1 MKDNI
6 LKSTLLAG
14 FFLLFFIFYNIFIST
29 LFFIFKVSISKYY
42 AIIALILSI
51 VTILFLLKRLGLLS
65 IKKIYCSI
73 ITIIVPILVII
84 ISLFLNGKIVDFSYD
99 GNHYHKPTIGLMT
112 NGWNPLY
119 EEAQEFDQG
128 QDQPIYISER
138 IATWVDH
145 YARASHVYQANIYAL
160 TGNIECGKSINTLS
174 IILMFLIIFSIM
186 ALKIKKIVFP
196 LLFSI
201 CVVTYSVISAQF
213 LTNYIDLLN
222 YIFLT
227 LLIFTF
233 FVFEFREN
241 KKQENIGLLL
251 YFICLL
257 LCINI
262 KFTTFAYA
270 GLFCLGFYIYYIIK
284 LIKKKMDKK
293 FFIKFTTVSFVS
305 VIVGVF
311 VIGLAVYPK
320 NFVTDGNPFYPLFGE
335 NKEDI
340 MTTNQPDY
348 FKEKS
353 PIEKYTISM
362 FSKTENISESSGKTA
377 TWKIPFTVSNEELDV
392 IKTTDTRIGGNG
404 VLFSGIFI
412 LSILIICLT
421 SYRIFKEH
429 KEVFILCSIIL
440 GITILLIFFLGESW
454 WARYFPQTYF
464 ITLIALL
471 YLWLLKNKVAKFLSY
486 LFIVVILVNNV
497 ITFKEAI
504 NYSYDLNM
512 NAKLQYQYM
521 LDTTGGNV
529 YIITEIAYPGIY
541 YNIQDDLEEYN
552 YTILPPESNISLSE
566 YQYILSGL
574 AFYKAKSGD

>member
-42 AIIALILSI
+42 AIVALVLSI
-51 VTILFLLKRLGLLS
+51 MTIVFLLKKIDLLS
-65 IKKIYCSI
+65 IKKYYC
-73 ITIIVPILVII
+73 II
-84 ISLFLNGKIVDFSYD
+84 ISIIAPILIIIISVFLNGKIVDFSYD
-99 GNHYHKPTIGLMT
+99 GNHYHKATVGLMK

-119 EEAQEFDQG
+119 EDARDFDQK

-138 IATWVDH
+138 IAIWVDH
-145 YARASHVYQANIYAL
+145 YARASHIYQANIYAL

-186 ALKIKKIVFP
+186 ALKIKKIIFP
-196 LLFSI
+196 LLSSI

-233 FVFEFREN
+233 FIFEFREN

-284 LIKKKMDKK
+284 LIKKKIDKK
-293 FFIKFTTVSFVS
+293 FFIKFTTASFIG

-311 VIGLAVYPK
+311 VVGLAVYPK
-320 NFVTDGNPFYPLFGE
+320 NFVTNGNPFYPLFGE

-340 MTTNQPDY
+340 ITTNQPDY

-353 PIEKYTISM
+353 SIEKYFISM
-362 FSKTENISESSGKTA
+362 FAKSANIQEYSGDKA
-377 TWKIPFTVSNEELDV
+377 TLKIPFTVDSEELNA
-392 IKTTDTRIGGNG
+392 IKTTDTRMSGNG

-421 SYRIFKEH
+421 SYKIFKEH
-429 KEVFILCSIIL
+429 KGIFILCSIIL
-440 GITILLIFFLGESW
+440 GITILFIVFLGESW

-464 ITLIALL
+464 IALIALL
-471 YLWLLKNKVAKFLSY
+471 YLWLLKNKITKSLSY
-486 LFIVVILVNNV
+486 LFIIIILINNL
-497 ITFKEAI
+497 ITFNEAI

-512 NAKLQYQYM
+512 NAKMQYQYM

-552 YTILPPESNISLSE
+552 YTILPPKKSISLDE
-566 YQYILSGL
+566 YQYLLSGL
-574 AFYKAKSGD
+574 AYYRPKE

>member
-42 AIIALILSI
+42 AIVALILSI
-51 VTILFLLKRLGLLS
+51 ITIIFLLKKLDLLS

-73 ITIIVPILVII
+73 ISIIIPILIIIV
-84 ISLFLNGKIVDFSYD
+84 SLFLNGKIVDFSYD
-99 GNHYHKPTIGLMT
+99 GNYYHKATIGLMA

-119 EEAQEFDQG
+119 EDAREFNQR
-128 QDQPIYISER
+128 QNQPIYISER

-174 IILMFLIIFSIM
+174 IILTFLIIFSIM
-186 ALKIKKIVFP
+186 ALKIKKIIFP

-201 CVVTYSVISAQF
+201 CIVTYSVVSAQF

-222 YIFLT
+222 YIFLS

-233 FVFEFREN
+233 FIFEFREN
-241 KKQENIGLLL
+241 KKQENIDLLL

-293 FFIKFTTVSFVS
+293 FFIKFTTVSFVG

-320 NFVTDGNPFYPLFGE
+320 NLITDGNPFYPLFGE

-340 MTTNQPDY
+340 MTTNQPEY

-353 PIEKYTISM
+353 SIEKYFISM
-362 FSKTENISESSGKTA
+362 FAKSANVQEYSGEKA
-377 TWKIPFTVSNEELDV
+377 TLKIPFTVDSEELNA
-392 IKTTDTRIGGNG
+392 IKTTDTRMSGNG

-421 SYRIFKEH
+421 SYNIFKNH
-429 KEVFILCSIIL
+429 RDIFILCSIIL
-440 GITILLIFFLGESW
+440 GVTILLIVFLGESW

-464 ITLIALL
+464 IALIALL
-471 YLWLLKNKVAKFLSY
+471 YLWLLKNKITKALSY
-486 LFIVVILVNNV
+486 VFIILILTNNI
-497 ITFKEAI
+497 ITFKEAVS
-504 NYSYDLNM
+504 YSYDLNI

-529 YIITEIAYPGIY
+529 YIITEVAFPGIY
-541 YNIQDDLEEYN
+541 YNIQDDLEEYDF
-552 YTILPPESNISLSE
+552 TILPPEKNISLDE
-566 YQYILSGL
+566 YKYLLSGL
-574 AFYKAKSGD
+574 AYYKQK